1 MEKLKGSCLCG
12 KVTFEVANAFDKMF
26 LCSCEQCRQIT
37 GSAFASNLFTAA
49 EGFSWLSGGSEIVT
63 FKLPGHDISKSFC
76 PACGSGVPWSSG
88 DGTKMIVPAG
98 SLQGEPKVADMFR
111 IFVAEQ
117 PSWSSHF
124 DQVEAHQGFPS

>member
-1 MEKLKGSCLCG
+1 MQKLKGSCLCG

-117 PSWSSHF
+117 PSWSSRL